1 MKKLL
6 ASAAACLGVMAMAG
20 AAQASEVTFTFENP
34 GADMPTGNFTTGGKC
49 NGIKISSIDLCSID
63 ENLGLT
69 YTKDGIDLTA
79 KAFNSGGITD
89 LMVDLA
95 PHTSGLAIVS
105 PGEGSSDD
113 QVQYSAGESILFEF
127 GTEVSLEAMDFNAG
141 ADRECAN
148 PGGEGPCGTFDL
160 FVNGS
165 LFGSYTAIDDM
176 VFDSIIGNSFEFV
189 ATDPNGG
196 FAIASITVAETPI
209 PGAAALLLSG
219 LAGIGFNSSR
229 RRRSA

>member
-6 ASAAACLGVMAMAG
+6 ASVAACLGVLAIAG

-34 GADMPTGNFTTGGKC
+34 NADMPNGNFTTGGKC
-49 NGIKISSIDLCSID
+49 NGVSISSIDLCTID

-69 YTKDGIDLTA
+69 YTKNGIDLTA
-79 KAFNSGGITD
+79 KAFNADGITD

-105 PGEGSSDD
+105 PGEASWED
-113 QVQYSAGESILFEF
+113 QIQEEAGEAVLFEF
-127 GTEVSLEAMDFNAG
+127 KNQVSLEAMDFNAG
-141 ADRECAN
+141 ADRECSDS
-148 PGGEGPCGTFDL
+148 GGEGPCGTFDL
-160 FVNGS
+160 YVDGKFLS
-165 LFGSYTAIDDM
+165 EFTAMDDM
-176 VFDSIIGNSFEFV
+176 VFNSIIGSSFKFV

-196 FAIASITVAETPI
+196 FAIASMTVAETPI

-219 LAGIGFNSSR
+219 LAGLGFNGSR
-229 RRRSA
+229 RRKAA